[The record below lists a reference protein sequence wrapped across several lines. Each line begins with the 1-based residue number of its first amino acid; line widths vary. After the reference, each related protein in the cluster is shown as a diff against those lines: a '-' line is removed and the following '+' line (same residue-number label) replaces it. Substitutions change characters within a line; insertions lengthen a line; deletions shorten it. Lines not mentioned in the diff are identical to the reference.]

1 MQVESISITCLS
13 SRKVFMFLA
22 CLNFVTY
29 VLKLLIYIGL
39 ALYYLVGVN
48 CKEMSKPLSV
58 MLNWALG

>member
-1 MQVESISITCLS
+1 
-13 SRKVFMFLA
+13 MFLA
-22 CLNFVTY
+22 CLNLVTY

-39 ALYYLVGVN
+39 ALDYLVGVN